1 MTTIKDL
8 ADNLN
13 IPQSRLKKLSLEILG
28 CIPAELSSADEQ
40 KIRQAIADTTK
51 ALAASGD
58 DSPIVPAN
66 PNTPLTQSQSRVSEI
81 LGESVVRRLIKT
93 YLAELKAE
101 YQSQKFQ
108 IDSIQFELEQRFY
121 QQLGA
126 YQESSQNESLTRIK
140 RNSNY
145 FSLEGLKALPAND
158 SDDDLLTEIASFM
171 EVFSNE

>member
-1 MTTIKDL
+1 MTIKDL
-8 ADNLN
+8 SDELN
-13 IPQSRLKKLSLEILG
+13 IPQSRLKRLAVEVLG
-28 CIPAELSSADEQ
+28 CIPAELSGDDEAR
-40 KIRQAIADTTK
+40 IRQAIAATTK

-58 DSPIVPAN
+58 DSIVPASD
-66 PNTPLTQSQSRVSEI
+66 TLTASQARVSEI
-81 LGESVVRRLIKT
+81 LGESIVRRLIKS

-121 QQLGA
+121 SQLGN
-126 YQESSQNESLTRIK
+126 YQQTTQNESISRIK

-158 SDDDLLTEIASFM
+158 SDDDLMTEINSFL
-171 EVFSNE
+171 ECFNYE